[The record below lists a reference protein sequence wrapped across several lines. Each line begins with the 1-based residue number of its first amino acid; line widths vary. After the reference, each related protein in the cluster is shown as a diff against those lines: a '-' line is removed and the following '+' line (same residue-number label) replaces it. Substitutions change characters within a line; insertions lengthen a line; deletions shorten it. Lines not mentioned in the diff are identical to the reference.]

1 VTRLEDGGVEGTDL
15 VVPGAALPGSA
26 ASGHVLPARGR
37 LVFALDYPTLDE
49 ARRGAELVRDSVGI
63 LKVGLELF
71 VREGPP
77 AALLGPAL
85 DCEVFLDL
93 KLCDIP
99 ETVERA
105 VSSAAALGVRYL
117 TVHAAGGMKMLEK
130 AAKCA
135 ERGGIVLLGV
145 TVLTSLDASDLTAL
159 GIAAQPREHALRLA
173 RLAWSCGVRGFVCSP
188 LEVGALRQALGE
200 DAVLVTPG
208 IRPGAPG
215 GDDQKRTATPECA
228 IRAGA
233 TLLVVGRP
241 IRDAPDPAQAARSIV
256 REIAL
261 AGSEASTVI
270 GSGR

>member
-1 VTRLEDGGVEGTDL
+1 
-15 VVPGAALPGSA
+15 
-26 ASGHVLPARGR
+26 

-49 ARRGAELVRDSVGI
+49 ARRGAELVRDSVGV

-77 AALLGPAL
+77 AALLGRAL
-85 DCEVFLDL
+85 GRDVFLDL

-117 TVHAAGGMKMLEK
+117 TVHTCGGTKMLER

-135 ERGGIVLLGV
+135 ERGGVLLLGV
-145 TVLTSLDASDLTAL
+145 TVLTSLDASDLAAL
-159 GIAAQPREHALRLA
+159 GIDAEPRDQALRLA

-188 LEVGALRQALGE
+188 LEVGSLRQELGR

-208 IRPGAPG
+208 IRPQTPG
-215 GDDQKRTATPECA
+215 SDDQKRTATPGYA

-241 IRDAPDPAQAARSIV
+241 IRDAQDPAEAARDIV
-256 REIAL
+256 REIAR
-261 AGSEASTVI
+261 AGGE
-270 GSGR
+270 GQHDDRK